1 MKRKI
6 IEINEEL
13 CDGCGICA
21 EACHEGAIQM
31 VNGKAKL
38 VSDIYCDGLGD
49 CIGEC
54 PQGAITII
62 EREAEAYD
70 EEAVQERAKSH
81 KTDEPLPCG
90 CPGSN
95 LMDLQRG
102 APQSCCAEDSYEPEA
117 INSRLRNWPVQIHL
131 VPPHAPWLSGAD
143 IVLAADCVPFA
154 YADFHRRFLETGPV
168 LIGCPKLDDAKYY
181 IDKITEMIKVAKPKS
196 LTVVRMEVPCCGGM
210 TQIARTAISNSGI
223 EIPAKEVIIGIRGD
237 IISKR
242 NLN

>member
-95 LMDLQRG
+95 LMDLQ
-102 APQSCCAEDSYEPEA
+102 
-117 INSRLRNWPVQIHL
+117 
-131 VPPHAPWLSGAD
+131 
-143 IVLAADCVPFA
+143 
-154 YADFHRRFLETGPV
+154 
-168 LIGCPKLDDAKYY
+168 K
-181 IDKITEMIKVAKPKS
+181 
-196 LTVVRMEVPCCGGM
+196 
-210 TQIARTAISNSGI
+210 
-223 EIPAKEVIIGIRGD
+223 
-237 IISKR
+237 
-242 NLN
+242 

>member
-6 IEINEEL
+6 IEIDQEL

-70 EEAVQERAKSH
+70 EKAVSKNIQAKTAGE
-81 KTDEPLPCG
+81 KLPCG
-90 CPGSN
+90 CPSTN
-95 LMDLQRG
+95 IMDLTKG
-102 APQSCCAEDSYEPEA
+102 TPKSCCSEDSVEPET
-117 INSRLRNWPVQIHL
+117 ISSRLRNWPVQIHL
-131 VPPHAPWLSGAD
+131 VPPHAPWLKGAD

-154 YADFHRRFLETGPV
+154 YADFHRSFLESGPV
-168 LIGCPKLDDAKYY
+168 LIGCPKLDDAQFY
-181 IDKITEMIKVAKPKS
+181 IDKIAEMIDVATPKS
-196 LTVVRMEVPCCGGM
+196 LTVLRMEVPCCGGM
-210 TQIARTAISNSGI
+210 SQIAQKAIMKSDVQ
-223 EIPAKEVIIGIRGD
+223 IPAKEVIIGIRGD

-242 NLN
+242 NLI